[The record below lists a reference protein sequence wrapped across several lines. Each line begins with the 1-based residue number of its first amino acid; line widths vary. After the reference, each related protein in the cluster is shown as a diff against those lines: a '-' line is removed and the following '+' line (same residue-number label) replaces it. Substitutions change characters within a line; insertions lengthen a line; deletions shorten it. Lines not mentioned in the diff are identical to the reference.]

1 MSGFGLLFAL
11 AVLIGYWLVKQAVGR
26 VVDKIGSEKK
36 IDEKRVY
43 YVRTVLN
50 LALIIVTFIL
60 VSLSLGIDYSH
71 LTIFFSSAFAV
82 IGVAFF
88 AQWSILSNV
97 TASII
102 VYFFFPYK
110 VGDKVKIVDGDNSI
124 EGKIKEI
131 TLFHV
136 ILIGESNQL
145 STYPNSMVFQKA
157 VIIQPEGNV

>member
-1 MSGFGLLFAL
+1 MTGVSFLIAIALIAGF
-11 AVLIGYWLVKQAVGR
+11 WLVKKTSNQFVE
-26 VVDKIGSEKK
+26 KIGAEKK
-36 IDEKRVY
+36 IDLKRIH
-43 YVRTVLN
+43 YVRTVIN
-50 LALIIVTFIL
+50 IALAGVTFIM

-71 LTIFFSSAFAV
+71 LAIFFSSAFAV

-110 VGDKVKIVDGDNSI
+110 VGDTVKIVDGENSI
-124 EGKIKEI
+124 SGRIKEI

-136 ILIGESNQL
+136 ILTDDSKQL
-145 STYPNSMVFQKA
+145 STYPNSLVFQKA
-157 VIIQPEGNV
+157 VIIQPENNP

>member
-1 MSGFGLLFAL
+1 MSSFGFLFTI
-11 AVLIGYWLVKQAVGR
+11 VVITGYWLVKHAAGR
-26 VVDKIGSEKK
+26 LVDRIATEKK

-43 YVRTVLN
+43 YVRTVIN
-50 LALIIVTFIL
+50 LGLIVVTFIL

-110 VGDKVKIVDGDNSI
+110 VGDKVKIVDGENSI

-136 ILIGESNQL
+136 ILLGSGNQI
-145 STYPNSMVFQKA
+145 STYPNSLVFQKA
-157 VIIQPEGNV
+157 VIIQPEERG